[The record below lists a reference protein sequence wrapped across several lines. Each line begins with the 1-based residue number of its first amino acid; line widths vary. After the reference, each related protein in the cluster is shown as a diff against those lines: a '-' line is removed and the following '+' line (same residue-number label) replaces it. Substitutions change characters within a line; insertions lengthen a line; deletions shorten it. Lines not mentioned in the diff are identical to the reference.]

1 MDSKK
6 QTLGMLAALVANA
19 IFGFSFIF
27 SKLALQVAHPLVIL
41 AVRFTFAFLALNL
54 LLITGKIK
62 INLKGKPLSK
72 LILMGIAQPLLYF
85 IFELYG
91 LSMVSSAL
99 SGIIIAFVPVAVMLL
114 AVAFLKDKPSP
125 LQIFFTSLSIIG
137 IALISILSND
147 GSKSYV
153 LGVVLL
159 IAAVICAAVFN
170 LLSKKESQNFSV
182 FERTY
187 VMFLIATVGFNLLA
201 FFVLKGNY
209 LTHTLT
215 ALSNEKFLLSI
226 LYLSVLS
233 SVTAFM
239 LYNYSTAKISL
250 IQSSSFSNI
259 IPVVTVVA
267 GVLILK
273 ESFNLL
279 EYLLCFIIILGV
291 WGVNIFARKK

>member
-1 MDSKK
+1 MDNKK
-6 QTLGMLAALVANA
+6 QTLGMLAALGANA

-72 LILMGIAQPLLYF
+72 LILMGVAQPLLYF

-99 SGIIIAFVPVAVMLL
+99 SGIIIAFVPIAVMFL
-114 AVAFLKDKPSP
+114 AVVFLKDKPTS

-147 GSKSYV
+147 GSKSYI

-159 IAAVICAAVFN
+159 IAAVICAAAFN
-170 LLSKKESQNFSV
+170 LLSKKESENFSV

-187 VMFLIATVGFNLLA
+187 IMFLIATIGFNLLA
-201 FFVLKGNY
+201 LLVLKGNY
-209 LTHTLT
+209 LSFTLT
-215 ALSNEKFLLSI
+215 ALSDKKFLFSI

-233 SVTAFM
+233 SITAFM
-239 LYNYSTAKISL
+239 LYNYSTSKISL

-259 IPVVTVVA
+259 IPVVTVIA

-273 ESFNLL
+273 ESFDLL
-279 EYLLCFIIILGV
+279 EYLLCFVIILGV
-291 WGVNIFARKK
+291 WGVNIFGKK